1 MPPSSG
7 WKFRRQLEKNF
18 NKNTL
23 MHAWFYN
30 ILQYSTL
37 KMQHISTE
45 LSSPPTK
52 LHGVIFQKIATSSL
66 INYLLTKRSTKLQ
79 GEMSSTSA

>member
-7 WKFRRQLEKNF
+7 QKCCIQLEKTSI
-18 NKNTL
+18 KYVAERL
-23 MHAWFYN
+23 V
-30 ILQYSTL
+30 LKYSTL

-52 LHGVIFQKIATSSL
+52 LQGLISQKIANSRL
-66 INYLLTKRSTKLQ
+66 INYLLTKRSINLQ